1 MKKML
6 LTVLFVLPLAGFA
19 LAADGKKDEAKGKAL
34 EFTHHDRGHFEK
46 NNSGLKG
53 DASFLIFTNRDDFD
67 KIFGVGVVMGG
78 KEKLVPKDAFDTKVV
93 AAVIKRGA
101 GITKYEVEKVTN
113 DDGTIYV
120 QYKAE
125 TKEGGGTAKLS
136 SPLIVSLDKGK
147 YKEVVF
153 IENGKKTETVKFE
166 KEKDKDK

>member
-6 LTVLFVLPLAGFA
+6 LTVLFVLPLAAFA
-19 LAADGKKDEAKGKAL
+19 LAADDKKDEAKGKAL
-34 EFTHHDRGHFEK
+34 EYAHHDKGYFEK

-53 DASFLIFTNRDDFD
+53 DASFMLFTNRDDFD

-78 KEKLVPKDAFDTKVV
+78 KEKLLPKDAFDTKVV

-125 TKEGGGTAKLS
+125 TKDGGGTAKFN

-166 KEKDKDK
+166 KEKEKDK